1 MPAYR
6 RLRMPRK
13 RPQVLGVDLNRSES
27 RRQPAPS
34 EPRPILVQIRA
45 PDERDVAGVIAR
57 GYYRHTDTK
66 LRVYDT
72 EGALLGSADL
82 RPGDNVEAAARKP
95 LCGGTGFY
103 APISYSRRS
112 MHQQKGRRHRT
123 RPLPMP
129 AARPRV
135 DRAKTGFRKAQV
147 SQHGNRRWK
156 ITYRPLGTISHPWR
170 GG

>member
-1 MPAYR
+1 MGSSPEPLCQLTAGSGCPGSAR
-6 RLRMPRK
+6 RS
-13 RPQVLGVDLNRSES
+13 LGYRSES
-27 RRQPAPS
+27 RRQLAPS

-45 PDERDVAGVIAR
+45 PDERDVAGVIVR

-95 LCGGTGFY
+95 LKEKCGGTGFY

-112 MHQQKGRRHRT
+112 MH
-123 RPLPMP
+123 
-129 AARPRV
+129 
-135 DRAKTGFRKAQV
+135 
-147 SQHGNRRWK
+147 
-156 ITYRPLGTISHPWR
+156 
-170 GG
+170 